1 MARVLVVL
9 PSSSYRTPDFVTAAE
24 SLGVELAVASEED
37 PPLDL
42 GERFVRVDCTDPTA
56 AADAIV
62 SLADRTPIDAVV
74 AADDAGVVTASLA
87 SERLGLPH
95 HPPGAAAATRD
106 KLEMRRLLVRGEVPQ
121 PAFEPVDHD
130 AGAAADSVGYPLV
143 LKPRTG
149 TASEGVLRVDRPEDL
164 QAGLERVRRIADGLG
179 EDGVI
184 LAERYV
190 PGAEV
195 AVEAM
200 VVGGVLSVLAVFDK
214 PDVSTGPTFPET
226 ILVTP
231 STHPPEV
238 LSELERVVQAGV
250 TALGLRHGPVHAEAI
265 VDDDRRVHL
274 LEMAARSIGGLCGR
288 SLRFGLAGTSL
299 EELILA
305 TALGRSPHRA
315 RQPRASGV
323 MMLPIEARGVLE
335 EVGGLDEAREVEG
348 VTEIDIT
355 TPPGT
360 EVAPLPESGR
370 YLGFVFAVGAGKDQV
385 VERILRAVSH
395 LDIRIRR
402 T

>member
-9 PSSSYRTPDFVTAAE
+9 PSASYRTPDFVAAAE

-42 GERFVRVDCTDPTA
+42 GQRFVRVDCADPNA
-56 AADAIV
+56 AAAAIV

-74 AADDAGVVTASLA
+74 AADDAGVVTAALA

-106 KLEMRRLLVRGEVPQ
+106 KLEMRRLLARGEVPQ
-121 PAFEPVDHD
+121 PAFVPVGEDTRTV
-130 AGAAADSVGYPLV
+130 ADSVGYPLV

-149 TASEGVLRVDRPEDL
+149 TASAGVLRVDRPEDL
-164 QAGLERVRRIADGLG
+164 GPALERVRRIAQGLG
-179 EDGVI
+179 EDGVV
-184 LAERYV
+184 LAETFI

-200 VVGGVLSVLAVFDK
+200 VADGELSVLAVFDK
-214 PDVSTGPTFPET
+214 PHTPTGPTFPET

-231 STHPPEV
+231 SAHPAGV
-238 LSELERVVQAGV
+238 LSELERVVRAGV
-250 TALGLRHGPVHAEAI
+250 AALGLRHGPIHAEAI
-265 VDDDRRVHL
+265 VDRRQRVHL
-274 LEMAARSIGGLCGR
+274 LEVAARSIGGLCGR

-305 TALGRSPHRA
+305 TALGRTPAGA

-323 MMLPIEARGVLE
+323 MMLPIHSAGLLE
-335 EVGGLDEAREVEG
+335 KVGGLDEARAVEG

-355 TPPGT
+355 VPPGT

-370 YLGFVFAVGAGKDQV
+370 YLGFVFAIGADPDQV
-385 VERILRAVSH
+385 VERLLRAASE
-395 LDIRIRR
+395 LDIRIR
-402 T
+402 

>member
-9 PSSSYRTPDFVTAAE
+9 PTASYRTPDFVAAAD

-42 GERFVRVDCTDPTA
+42 GERFVRVDCSDPPG

-62 SLADRTPIDAVV
+62 ALADRTPIDAVV
-74 AADDAGVVTASLA
+74 AADDAGVVTAALA
-87 SERLGLPH
+87 SERLGLAH
-95 HPPGAAAATRD
+95 HPARAAAATRD
-106 KLEMRRLLVRGEVPQ
+106 KLEMRRLLAHEEVPQ
-121 PAFEPVDHD
+121 PTFAPVGEDP
-130 AGAAADSVGYPLV
+130 GRAADSVGYPLV

-164 QAGLERVRRIADGLG
+164 DAALDRVRRIANGFG
-179 EDGVI
+179 EDGVV
-184 LAERYV
+184 LAEEYV
-190 PGAEV
+190 SGSEV

-200 VVGGVLSVLAVFDK
+200 VVDGVLSVLAVFDK
-214 PDVSTGPTFPET
+214 PDTPTGPTFPET

-231 STHPPEV
+231 SAHPAEV

-250 TALGLRHGPVHAEAI
+250 AALGLRHGPVHAEAI
-265 VDDDRRVHL
+265 IDSEQRVHL
-274 LEMAARSIGGLCGR
+274 LEVAARSIGGLCGR

-305 TALGRSPHRA
+305 TALGRSPGGV

-323 MMLPIEARGVLE
+323 MMLPIESKGVLE
-335 EVGGLDEAREVEG
+335 EIGGIDEARAVEG

-355 TPPGT
+355 VPPGT

-370 YLGFVFAVGAGKDQV
+370 YLGFVFAVGADPDQV
-385 VERILRAVSH
+385 VERILRAANE
-395 LDIRIRR
+395 LDVRIR
-402 T
+402 